1 MHGIPHTYNTDV
13 KGKNMASKKKEPA
26 KQQVSKAKKEKEQQE
41 SLFTK
46 EQILASK
53 KYSDRRDALGVV
65 LADGKEYTLKE
76 AEALLEKFMKGK
88 VN

>member
-1 MHGIPHTYNTDV
+1 
-13 KGKNMASKKKEPA
+13 MATKKKEPA
-26 KQQVSKAKKEKEQQE
+26 KQQVSKVKKEIKQQE
-41 SLFTK
+41 KLFSK

-76 AEALLEKFMKGK
+76 VDALLDKFMKGK